1 MYNEAYA
8 VAKNFRPHIVT
19 QGELVEMLA
28 PSTLTQ
34 SVSAVTQLLRNTLP
48 NWERAGRTDA
58 STRIKRGL
66 EDLFFS
72 GLAPPGKSLT
82 AHLNVCY

>member
-1 MYNEAYA
+1 
-8 VAKNFRPHIVT
+8 
-19 QGELVEMLA
+19 MLA

-66 EDLFFS
+66 EDLFLS

-82 AHLNVCY
+82 AHLKSVARITHTAVMKQSF